1 MKQKYLSPEAK
12 ITKWEDEVFLQT
24 SVDATEQYDNIFG
37 WEW

>member
-1 MKQKYLSPEAK
+1 MKQKYVSPEAN

-24 SVDATEQYDNIFG
+24 SGEPTEQDDNIFG